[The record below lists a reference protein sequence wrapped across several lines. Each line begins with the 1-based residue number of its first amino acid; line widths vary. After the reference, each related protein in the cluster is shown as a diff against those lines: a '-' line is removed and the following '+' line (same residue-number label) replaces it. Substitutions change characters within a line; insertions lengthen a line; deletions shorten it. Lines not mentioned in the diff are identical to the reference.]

1 MTATPSRRSS
11 VREEDLR
18 LALGEH
24 PEGLELAV
32 YVQPRASRTRW
43 AGLHDDRIKV
53 ALASPPIPRRRY
65 RQGGNQCAHTGAAG
79 KGTAN
84 QGAKGGA
91 ALTDKYGNLI

>member
-1 MTATPSRRSS
+1 MLASPLPGGGRHSPWRPEALARGAPTP
-11 VREEDLR
+11 VRLC
-18 LALGEH
+18 
-24 PEGLELAV
+24 
-32 YVQPRASRTRW
+32 S
-43 AGLHDDRIKV
+43 

>member
-1 MTATPSRRSS
+1 MGGTHLGDLRPSRAAR
-11 VREEDLR
+11 
-18 LALGEH
+18 
-24 PEGLELAV
+24 
-32 YVQPRASRTRW
+32 PRA
-43 AGLHDDRIKV
+43 APV
-53 ALASPPIPRRRY
+53 ALAAPPIPRRRY

>member
-1 MTATPSRRSS
+1 MP
-11 VREEDLR
+11 VRPC
-18 LALGEH
+18 A
-24 PEGLELAV
+24 
-32 YVQPRASRTRW
+32 
-43 AGLHDDRIKV
+43 
-53 ALASPPIPRRRY
+53 ALASPLIPRRRY

>member
-1 MTATPSRRSS
+1 MLASPLPGGGRHSPWRP
-11 VREEDLR
+11 EALR
-18 LALGEH
+18 A
-24 PEGLELAV
+24 
-32 YVQPRASRTRW
+32 PRAHAPRPR
-43 AGLHDDRIKV
+43 V
-53 ALASPPIPRRRY
+53 ALASPLIPRRRY

>member
-1 MTATPSRRSS
+1 MGGTHLGDLRPSRAARP
-11 VREEDLR
+11 
-18 LALGEH
+18 A
-24 PEGLELAV
+24 
-32 YVQPRASRTRW
+32 PRPR
-43 AGLHDDRIKV
+43 V
-53 ALASPPIPRRRY
+53 ALASPRIPRRRY